1 MTEQNLIEQAE
12 NKQPHLM
19 KHFIHL
25 VTTNRLSHAYLFS
38 GLPGCGKRAVAQV
51 VAMRLF
57 CESPNAD
64 GMPCGHCPECGRILA
79 GDNPDVVTVEP
90 DGQRIKVDQVRYI
103 KDEFSKSPVEGSTK
117 VFIIEGAETLTTNAA
132 NGLLKFI
139 EEPVANR
146 VIFLLTTNKS
156 MMLATILS
164 RTQIVEFPPLSSK
177 AFAETLREHQI
188 SENQIPLLTGL
199 TNSLDVAQQLMT
211 DDWLAN
217 CQHELSRWFG
227 QLAKHDDMA
236 FVTVQTGL
244 MPLAHDR
251 DHQAVIL
258 DAIVLLW
265 QYTLQ
270 IKYHAD
276 AAQSAFPELQAAMT
290 AMVQLLTR
298 SQLLAILTA
307 VLETKK
313 ALAGNMNIQSI
324 LETLTLRILG
334 DMKQDA

>member
-1 MTEQNLIEQAE
+1 MAGQNLIEQAE
-12 NKQPHLM
+12 SKQPQLM
-19 KHFIHL
+19 QHFIHL
-25 VTTNRLSHAYLFS
+25 VATKRLSHAYLFS

-51 VAMRLF
+51 VAMGLF
-57 CESPNAD
+57 CQNPNED
-64 GMPCGHCPECGRILA
+64 GMPCGQCPECGRILA
-79 GDNPDVVTVEP
+79 GDNPDVVTVQP

-103 KDEFSKSPVEGSTK
+103 KDEFAKSPVEGSIK

-164 RTQIVEFPPLSSK
+164 RTQIVEFPSLTGK
-177 AFAETLREHQI
+177 AFAETLRENHI
-188 SENQIPLLTGL
+188 SENQIPLLSGL
-199 TNSLDVAQQLMT
+199 TNSLDDAQQLVV

-227 QLAKHDDMA
+227 QLAKRDDMA

-244 MPLAHDR
+244 MPLAHDK

-258 DAIVLLW
+258 DAIILLW
-265 QYTLQ
+265 QDTLQ
-270 IKYHAD
+270 TKYLSSD
-276 AAQSAFPELQAAMT
+276 AQTVFPALQTTLTEIASSLSRN
-290 AMVQLLTR
+290 QLLT
-298 SQLLAILTA
+298 ILTA
-307 VLETKK
+307 ALATKK

-324 LETLTLRILG
+324 LETLTLQILAA
-334 DMKQDA
+334 MTQTA

>member
-1 MTEQNLIEQAE
+1 MAEQNLIEQAE
-12 NKQPHLM
+12 SKQPQLLQ
-19 KHFIHL
+19 HFIHL
-25 VTTNRLSHAYLFS
+25 VTTNQLSHAYLFS

-57 CESPNAD
+57 CQNPDAD
-64 GMPCGHCPECGRILA
+64 GMPCGHCAECGRILA

-103 KDEFSKSPVEGSTK
+103 KDEFAKSPVEGSTK

-164 RTQIVEFPPLSSK
+164 RTQIVEFPALTAK
-177 AFAETLREHQI
+177 AFAETLRQHQI
-188 SENQIPLLTGL
+188 SENQIPLLDGL
-199 TNSLDVAQQLMT
+199 TNSLDEAKQLVA

-217 CQHELSRWFG
+217 CQHELSRWFS

-258 DAIVLLW
+258 DAIILLW
-265 QYTLQ
+265 QDTLQ
-270 IKYHAD
+270 TKYLSD
-276 AAQSAFPELQAAMT
+276 AAQSGFPELQTTMAKMT
-290 AMVQLLTR
+290 QSLTRNQLLK
-298 SQLLAILTA
+298 ILTA
-307 VLETKK
+307 VLDTKK

-324 LETLTLRILG
+324 LETLTLQILA
-334 DMKQDA
+334 DMKQNV

>member
-1 MTEQNLIEQAE
+1 LAEQTLIEQAE
-12 NKQPHLM
+12 SKQSQLM
-19 KHFIHL
+19 QHFIHL
-25 VTTNRLSHAYLFS
+25 VLINRLSHAYLFS

-57 CESPNAD
+57 CQNPNAD
-64 GMPCGHCPECGRILA
+64 GMPCGQCPECGRILA

-103 KDEFSKSPVEGSTK
+103 KDEFAKSPVEGSTK

-177 AFAETLREHQI
+177 AFAESLRQHQI
-188 SENQIPLLTGL
+188 SENQIPLLSGL
-199 TNSLDVAQQLMT
+199 TNSMDAADELVA
-211 DDWLAN
+211 DDWLAK
-217 CQHELSRWFG
+217 CQHELSRWFN

-265 QYTLQ
+265 QSTLQ
-270 IKYHAD
+270 AKYLSD
-276 AAQSAFPELQAAMT
+276 ETQSAFPELQTTMLEMAQALT
-290 AMVQLLTR
+290 REQLL
-298 SQLLAILTA
+298 QILTA
-307 VLETKK
+307 VLDTKK

-324 LETLTLRILG
+324 LETLTLRILA
-334 DMKQDA
+334 DIKQHV

>member
-1 MTEQNLIEQAE
+1 MAEQNIIEQAKS
-12 NKQPHLM
+12 KQPQLM
-19 KHFIHL
+19 QHFIHL

-51 VAMRLF
+51 VAMCFF
-57 CESPNAD
+57 CQTPNTD
-64 GMPCGHCPECGRILA
+64 GMPCGHCPECNRIMA

-103 KDEFSKSPVEGSTK
+103 KDEFAKSPVEGATK

-164 RTQIVEFPPLSSK
+164 RTQIVEFPSLTPK
-177 AFAETLREHQI
+177 AFADSLRQHQV
-188 SENQIPLLTGL
+188 SENQIPLLNGL
-199 TNSLDVAQQLMT
+199 TNSLEDAEQLIA

-217 CQHELSRWFG
+217 CQHELSRWFT
-227 QLAKHDDMA
+227 QLAKRDDMA
-236 FVTVQTGL
+236 FITVQTGI

-265 QYTLQ
+265 QDMLQ
-270 IKYHAD
+270 LKYLSAE
-276 AAQSAFPELQAAMT
+276 APSAFPELQTAMT
-290 AMVQLLTR
+290 ELTQSLTR
-298 SQLLAILTA
+298 RQLLAIITA
-307 VLETKK
+307 ALDTKK
-313 ALAGNMNIQSI
+313 ALSGNMNIQSI
-324 LETLTLRILG
+324 LETLTLRILSVLKLKG
-334 DMKQDA
+334 

>member
-1 MTEQNLIEQAE
+1 MAEQTLIEQAE
-12 NKQPHLM
+12 SKQSQLM
-19 KHFIHL
+19 RHFIHL
-25 VTTNRLSHAYLFS
+25 VLTNRLSHAYLFS

-57 CESPNAD
+57 CQNPNAD
-64 GMPCGHCPECGRILA
+64 GMPCGQCPECGRILA

-103 KDEFSKSPVEGSTK
+103 KDEFAKSPVEGSTK

-177 AFAETLREHQI
+177 AFAESLRQHQI
-188 SENQIPLLTGL
+188 SENQIPLLSGL
-199 TNSLDVAQQLMT
+199 TNSMDAADELVA
-211 DDWLAN
+211 DDWLAK
-217 CQHELSRWFG
+217 CQHELSRWFN
-227 QLAKHDDMA
+227 QLVKHDDMA

-265 QYTLQ
+265 QSTLQ
-270 IKYHAD
+270 AKYLSD
-276 AAQSAFPELQAAMT
+276 ETQSAFPELQTTMLEMAQALT
-290 AMVQLLTR
+290 REQLL
-298 SQLLAILTA
+298 QILTA
-307 VLETKK
+307 VLDTKK

-324 LETLTLRILG
+324 LETLTLRILA
-334 DMKQDA
+334 DMKQHV